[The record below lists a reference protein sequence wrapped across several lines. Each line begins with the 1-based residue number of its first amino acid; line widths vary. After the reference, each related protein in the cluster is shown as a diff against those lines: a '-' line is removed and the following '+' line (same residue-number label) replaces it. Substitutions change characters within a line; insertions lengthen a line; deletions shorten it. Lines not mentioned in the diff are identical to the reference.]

1 MTNIFLKSIFLFYFR
16 PKGFRGFFVKSWSH
30 FYNVPLSP
38 PTRNPSTLTCRP
50 FFYSVFSRLFSCF
63 LEICICC
70 VMSDEVEADQRKS
83 ECSYT
88 KLHREK
94 AVASSLAILLFLSTC
109 ISSKQALNLN
119 SPFPSLRFVS
129 KSL

>member
-38 PTRNPSTLTCRP
+38 PTRNPSTSTCRP
-50 FFYSVFSRLFSCF
+50 FFYSVFFRSFSCF

-88 KLHREK
+88 KLHLLK
-94 AVASSLAILLFLSTC
+94 TFTSLDQFIC
-109 ISSKQALNLN
+109 RK
-119 SPFPSLRFVS
+119 RFFGQEQLCKMRRNIFTVVC
-129 KSL
+129 